1 MSGVE
6 FLFYTFFVG
15 FSGFL
20 IGVGFA
26 IWVAHPAVQ
35 RRRTLAVGHDPR
47 RMSQTQPPDG
57 VPNRLPI
64 LRTHHGA
71 AR

>member
-6 FLFYTFFVG
+6 FLFYTFFCG

-26 IWVAHPAVQ
+26 IWGEESKGG
-35 RRRTLAVGHDPR
+35 RR
-47 RMSQTQPPDG
+47 
-57 VPNRLPI
+57 
-64 LRTHHGA
+64 
-71 AR
+71 